1 MKTPS
6 MIQLCFNEWF
16 GKKEEKRPDENIEWA
31 LYLGVKED
39 KKTLEK
45 KYKEFCKRERK
56 NYLQRK
62 KYAKKKALQ
71 FEIDYYIAKYE
82 VYKKEQEL
90 IKKYEKL

>member
-1 MKTPS
+1 MKLPS
-6 MIQLCFNEWF
+6 MFQLMAQDWF
-16 GKKEEKRPDENIEWA
+16 VKKEEKRPDWMGWA

-62 KYAKKKALQ
+62 KYAKKKALE
-71 FEIDYYIAKYE
+71 FEIDYHIANYK

-90 IKKYEKL
+90 KKKYEKL